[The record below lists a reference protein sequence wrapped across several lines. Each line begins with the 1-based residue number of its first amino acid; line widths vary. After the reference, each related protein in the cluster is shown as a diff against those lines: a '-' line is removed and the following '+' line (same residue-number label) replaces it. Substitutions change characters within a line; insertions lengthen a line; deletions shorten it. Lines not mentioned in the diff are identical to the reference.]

1 MADKRIFEKLEKINF
16 EKKEIIF
23 KMEYKGAIIHSKSI
37 VIPDYAQEIIDDE
50 DFHIDLLF
58 YHRRLKRMIAV
69 ELKLGKFKAAYKGQ
83 MELYLKYLNKYECF
97 DGE

>member
-50 DFHIDLLF
+50 DLSFFYFFKDMANKLEEKIDEM
-58 YHRRLKRMIAV
+58 HKKKIWN
-69 ELKLGKFKAAYKGQ
+69 E
-83 MELYLKYLNKYECF
+83 LNKNKN
-97 DGE
+97 DSADKGEDK